1 MIRFNF
7 FLPLYTFEISLYKL
21 FFLQSKVLASYK
33 TINIRKYLYI
43 LLSVV
48 FCKKIMS
55 KRKQLNIR
63 LNEELH
69 KQAKVVAILKG
80 NTLNDY
86 IEDAIK
92 KALEK
97 DKSLVEKIKK

>member
-1 MIRFNF
+1 
-7 FLPLYTFEISLYKL
+7 
-21 FFLQSKVLASYK
+21 
-33 TINIRKYLYI
+33 
-43 LLSVV
+43 
-48 FCKKIMS
+48 MS

-69 KQAKVVAILKG
+69 KQSKVVAILKG
-80 NTLNDY
+80 STLNDY

-97 DKSLVEKIKK
+97 DKALVEKIKK